1 MYYSLLRSIRL
12 ASDEYGVQVDFEDRL
27 TNLSAIPTGVFARY
41 ALIAP
46 QPFAPSTVPG
56 GAENPTMF
64 IRVGKEKL
72 GILVQDDVSRVR
84 WRGSVNK
91 NETDFQIG
99 FLSAGQVSVIAL
111 DVGTSYSIRWRL
123 YILPQ
128 QYDYFDFYN
137 RVRSQWK
144 SNFTIEGPFEFLYLG
159 PNPNIPIQNPQELAA
174 YLKRKRLR
182 LVALVPYLDYDPGRF
197 SGDVVP
203 RGEYANRILT
213 AIEGVKAVDPAIKC
227 LGCIETDWVAID
239 PAVLAQNIGF
249 SSINW
254 TQKTYDDLVSSVV
267 TRVGGPAG
275 NAAGDWPLTPTE
287 TGTIDC
293 AKLPWQ
299 DCVFRDVQGNL
310 KMELYQRDSKWLSS
324 LRVYPKGSGGAGN
337 YQYRFLLE
345 NQIKFL
351 LDDIGF
357 DGFYIDEFSQS
368 WNSPGNPFWTYFHSY
383 TGWDG
388 LSADIDPSTAKIVA
402 PPNYIDMGLAGRAA
416 RQEICN
422 YALTKKKD
430 RCRQHLFHKRA
441 GATPAG

>member
-27 TNLSAIPTGVFARY
+27 TNLSATPTGIFIRY

-46 QPFAPSTVPG
+46 QPFAASVVPG

-64 IRVGKEKL
+64 LGAAKEKL

-84 WRGSVNK
+84 WDGSVNK
-91 NETDFQIG
+91 NETNFHIG
-99 FLSAGQVSVIAL
+99 FLTSAGQVSVIAL

-227 LGCIETDWVAID
+227 LGCIETDRVTID
-239 PAVLAQNIGF
+239 PAVLTQNIDF

-254 TQKTYDDLVSSVV
+254 TQKKYDDLVSTVQK
-267 TRVGGPAG
+267 RVGKAG
-275 NAAGDWPLTPTE
+275 NWCLKPEE
-287 TGTIDC
+287 TGTIDS

-299 DCVFRDVQGNL
+299 DSVFRDAQGNL
-310 KMELYQRDSKWLSS
+310 EMELYQRDSKWLSS

-337 YQYRFLLE
+337 YQ
-345 NQIKFL
+345 
-351 LDDIGF
+351 
-357 DGFYIDEFSQS
+357 
-368 WNSPGNPFWTYFHSY
+368 
-383 TGWDG
+383 
-388 LSADIDPSTAKIVA
+388 
-402 PPNYIDMGLAGRAA
+402 
-416 RQEICN
+416 
-422 YALTKKKD
+422 
-430 RCRQHLFHKRA
+430 
-441 GATPAG
+441 